1 MAKKSFYLVQLWNS
15 EEKTGTKYTIKK
27 PARGEK
33 ASVKIE
39 LRKYDPVT
47 KKHHLFTEKKMPS
60 HSKN

>member
-1 MAKKSFYLVQLWNS
+1 MAKKSYQLVQLWNS
-15 EEKTGTKYTIKK
+15 EEKTGTKYTIQK
-27 PARGEK
+27 PNRGEK

-47 KKHHLFTEKKMPS
+47 RKHALFTEKKMPS